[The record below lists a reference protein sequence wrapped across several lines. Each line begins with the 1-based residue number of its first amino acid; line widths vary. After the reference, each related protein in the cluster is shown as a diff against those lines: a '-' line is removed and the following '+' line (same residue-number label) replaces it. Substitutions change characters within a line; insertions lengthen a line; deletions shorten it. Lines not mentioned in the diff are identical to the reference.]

1 MANASL
7 FMDIIARDSA
17 SAVFNKIGNSA
28 GTMTKG
34 MDKAAK
40 SHSAFGR
47 AVKYAFGMVSMYSIG
62 RFIGQSVKEY
72 AAAELAQNKLESAY
86 KRFPK
91 LASTNIQSLRDLN
104 TAMMQKTR
112 FDDDAAAAMQAN
124 LARFDLTGKQILKLT
139 PLVMDLAEATG
150 TDLVTAGGQLGKAFL
165 GNTRALKQLGID
177 YEMTGKR
184 AKDTANIIDLVN
196 KKVGG
201 EATRAGK
208 TTAVQLEI
216 LKNQYGELKESV
228 GQALIPAFSKLVD
241 VAGPAIK
248 GLGDA
253 IDENMPQIEQTFN
266 DVWEAA
272 SKFGGALKGIWDGF
286 SSMPEDVRNVLLA
299 LAGGTWAF
307 GKIKG
312 SALGTGISSLFSGI
326 KTIAAGNVTVIGKS
340 VTGTGPGAPAA
351 KGGLMGTTLS
361 TLLTGGVL
369 TTAGI
374 AVTSIVG
381 TLLGGLVV
389 AASFQGLV
397 RKYAIDTVAGTTKWV
412 DTAMARKKGVVQQG
426 QTGTKVGSDFTAND
440 SGKRGRFREEEQG
453 INRVTAAQK
462 GLNGVLARGT
472 GLQTDWG
479 KAAQAAGIK
488 GTLGATAFGKSLDR
502 IPKKKTTKVDVDG
515 ADNAKGKVKGLGAQ
529 IGVLRGKRVRVDEDG
544 ASASRGRVRNLDG
557 AIRGLR
563 GKRVRVDEDGAS
575 ASRTNVANLGAAINA
590 LPTYKQ
596 VTIAVKR
603 TGGAINVGA
612 TVATGGYISGPG
624 TSTSDS
630 VPAWLSNG
638 EYVIKAEAVKRYGTA
653 LFHSLNAMR
662 FARGGKVTPYEAA
675 KREAKRQ
682 QRLSRFIASNFLG
695 DNAADWLTGLDPK
708 VARRFMKHPKKI
720 GRFARMASSV
730 SDQRALR
737 DAVREY
743 DASTAA
749 RGLAGMD
756 VQTRRDTL
764 AGRVSATRADLAT
777 AKGAAQKARLYAK
790 LQEQEESL
798 AQAEQELADAAA
810 AAAEKEKSAQA
821 AVRDAIESSASSYRN
836 FASIAT
842 TSIDDVSA
850 AQDKLTAAQDK
861 VAEARRKFDLAGND
875 RDRAAA
881 AKELAEAEKNATAA
895 QQERN
900 NASDKVTSSSI
911 KANMGGK
918 LTKLKG
924 FAAAVKQL
932 KANGLNAVTL
942 ADILAMGPDQGYDY
956 AKALLDGGIGEIN
969 DLQAQITAES
979 ADLGLFTAGV
989 NSAAGTAIGQA
1000 NAGAAGLDISLVPAP
1015 VTLNLNGHEIAQA
1028 LLEYQRQSGG

>member
-1 MANASL
+1 M
-7 FMDIIARDSA
+7 
-17 SAVFNKIGNSA
+17 
-28 GTMTKG
+28 
-34 MDKAAK
+34 
-40 SHSAFGR
+40 
-47 AVKYAFGMVSMYSIG
+47 
-62 RFIGQSVKEY
+62 
-72 AAAELAQNKLESAY
+72 
-86 KRFPK
+86 
-91 LASTNIQSLRDLN
+91 
-104 TAMMQKTR
+104 
-112 FDDDAAAAMQAN
+112 
-124 LARFDLTGKQILKLT
+124 
-139 PLVMDLAEATG
+139 
-150 TDLVTAGGQLGKAFL
+150 
-165 GNTRALKQLGID
+165 
-177 YEMTGKR
+177 
-184 AKDTANIIDLVN
+184 
-196 KKVGG
+196 
-201 EATRAGK
+201 
-208 TTAVQLEI
+208 
-216 LKNQYGELKESV
+216 
-228 GQALIPAFSKLVD
+228 
-241 VAGPAIK
+241 
-248 GLGDA
+248 
-253 IDENMPQIEQTFN
+253 
-266 DVWEAA
+266 
-272 SKFGGALKGIWDGF
+272 
-286 SSMPEDVRNVLLA
+286 
-299 LAGGTWAF
+299 
-307 GKIKG
+307 
-312 SALGTGISSLFSGI
+312 
-326 KTIAAGNVTVIGKS
+326 IGKS
-340 VTGTGPGAPAA
+340 VTGTPGTGPGGAT
-351 KGGLMGTTLS
+351 KGPG
-361 TLLTGGVL
+361 LLTAVGGPV
-369 TTAGI
+369 GI
-374 AVTSIVG
+374 A
-381 TLLGGLVV
+381 
-389 AASFQGLV
+389 
-397 RKYAIDTVAGTTKWV
+397 AI
-412 DTAMARKKGVVQQG
+412 
-426 QTGTKVGSDFTAND
+426 
-440 SGKRGRFREEEQG
+440 
-453 INRVTAAQK
+453 VTAAATAWNAK
-462 GLNGVLARGT
+462 KHLEDFRNPLPIPAPGGAMPGLSNGQTRYKSDGNWVSDNQQRSMSAWAERYGKQVNNVRDAVNKTARAS
-472 GLQTDWG
+472 TDWG

-557 AIRGLR
+557 AIKGLR

-590 LPTYKQ
+590 LPSYKQ

-662 FARGGKVTPYEAA
+662 FAKGGKVTPYEAA

-720 GRFARMASSV
+720 GRVARQASSV
-730 SDQRALR
+730 ADQRALR

-764 AGRVSATRADLAT
+764 AGRVSATRAELAT

-790 LQEQEESL
+790 LQQQEESL

-821 AVRDAIESSASSYRN
+821 AVRDAIEASASSYRQ

-842 TSIDDVSA
+842 TSVDDVSA

-881 AKELAEAEKNATAA
+881 ARELAAAEAEATAA
-895 QQERN
+895 QQARN
-900 NASDKVTSSSI
+900 NVSDKVTSGSI
-911 KANMGGK
+911 RANMAGK
-918 LTKLKG
+918 LTRLKE

-942 ADILAMGPDQGYDY
+942 ADILQMGPEQGYDY
-956 AKALLDGGIGEIN
+956 AKALLDGGFADIN
-969 DLQAQITAES
+969 ALQAEITAES
-979 ADLGLFTAGV
+979 ASLGLFTAGV
-989 NSAAGTAIGQA
+989 NSASTTAVGQA
-1000 NAGAAGLDISLVPAP
+1000 NAAAAGLDINLVPAP
-1015 VTLNLNGHEIAQA
+1015 VTLNLDGYQIAQA
-1028 LLEYQRQSGG
+1028 LLAYQRQNGG

>member
-72 AAAELAQNKLESAY
+72 AAAELAQNKLENAY

-165 GNTRALKQLGID
+165 GNTRALKQLGIN
-177 YEMTGKR
+177 YEMTGNR

-266 DVWEAA
+266 DVWKAA

-286 SSMPEDVRNVLLA
+286 SSMPDGVRNVLLA

-326 KTIAAGNVTVIGKS
+326 RTITAGNVTVIGKS
-340 VTGTGPGAPAA
+340 VTGTPGTAPGGPAA

-412 DTAMARKKGVVQQG
+412 ETAMGRKKGLVQQG
-426 QTGTKVGSDFTAND
+426 QTGTKVGSDYTAND

-472 GLQTDWG
+472 GIQTEWG

-544 ASASRGRVRNLDG
+544 ASASR
-557 AIRGLR
+557 
-563 GKRVRVDEDGAS
+563 
-575 ASRTNVANLGAAINA
+575 TNVANLGAAINA

-612 TVATGGYISGPG
+612 PVATGGYISGPG

-638 EYVIKAEAVKRYGTA
+638 EFVIKAEAVKRYGTA
-653 LFHSLNAMR
+653 LFHSLNTMR
-662 FARGGKVTPYEAA
+662 YAKGGKVSDFQRA
-675 KREAKRQ
+675 KREARRQ
-682 QRLSRFIASNFLG
+682 ERMSRFIQSQFLG

-708 VARRFMKHPKKI
+708 VARRFMKHPKQI
-720 GRFARMASSV
+720 GKFARKASSV
-730 SDQRALR
+730 ADQRSLR
-737 DAVREY
+737 DAQRGY

-749 RGLAGMD
+749 RGLAGMTP
-756 VQTRRDTL
+756 QMRRDTL
-764 AGRVSATRADLAT
+764 ATRVGDTRAELAT

-821 AVRDAIESSASSYRN
+821 AVRDAIEQSASSYRN

-881 AKELAEAEKNATAA
+881 AKELAEAEKNATTA

-911 KANMGGK
+911 KANMSGK

-942 ADILAMGPDQGYDY
+942 ADILQMGPEQGYDY
-956 AKALLDGGIGEIN
+956 AKALLDGGITEIN

-1015 VTLNLNGHEIAQA
+1015 VTLNLNGHEIATA
-1028 LLEYQRQSGG
+1028 LLEYQRQNGG